1 MKKEHQKILQTAVTA
16 LVEQN
21 SKFDSLVADS
31 IGVIDKELENLGNLA
46 DSLQSE
52 FDEMSE
58 TQQESDKGSELEEA
72 INKVDEIK
80 TELEELK
87 DELDDK
93 PFEDLIT
100 KLEEL
105 DPATK

>member
-1 MKKEHQKILQTAVTA
+1 MKREHQKILKETIAA
-16 LVEQN
+16 LTDQDH
-21 SKFDSLVADS
+21 KFDTLVADS
-31 IGVIDKELENLGNLA
+31 IGIIDRELENLGNLA

-52 FDEMSE
+52 FDDMSE
-58 TQQESDKGSELEEA
+58 KQQESDKGSELEEA

-87 DELDDK
+87 DELDDN

-105 DPATK
+105 DPSSK